1 MKDWYS
7 LFAALT
13 PEELDK
19 LAVLRLME
27 CTNGVIQYSFRD
39 KLPDALSAE
48 ETRQAMKFS
57 MSSIKNMEI
66 PLSSETITFDGPT
79 ADIMRDVRKLY
90 LAGAKRGDEE
100 AYAEFLRASH
110 ACLRACG
117 LDRLYKARIKLFN
130 ECYEMPAYT
139 WDWGMNYIEGF
150 MASKV

>member
-7 LFAALT
+7 LFIAL
-13 PEELDK
+13 PDAELDK
-19 LAVLRLME
+19 LAVLRVME

-39 KLPDALSAE
+39 KLPDALSPE

-66 PLSSETITFDGPT
+66 PLTSETITFENAT
-79 ADIMRDVRKLY
+79 ADIMRDVRELY
-90 LAGAKRGDEE
+90 LAGAKRGDDE
-100 AYAEFLRASH
+100 AYAEFLRASL

-117 LDRLYKARIKLFN
+117 LDRLYQAKSKLFN